1 MVNKQKI
8 LITLLFSA
16 VLLSGS
22 SFFGFKAAKTE
33 AESNARELSMNT
45 EAISTIQG
53 NSLMPLSDPAG
64 PELKVARKMQI
75 IATAYS
81 STVEETDE
89 TPFITANNTQVRDGI
104 IANNIL
110 PFGTKVR
117 IPELYGDKV
126 FVVEDR
132 MSWKKG
138 NYQIDI
144 WFASHTAA
152 EQFGAKRTYI
162 EVLES

>member
-8 LITLLFSA
+8 LIVVLISA
-16 VLLSGS
+16 ILLSGG
-22 SFFGFKAAKTE
+22 SFLGLKIAKTK
-33 AESNARELSMNT
+33 AYFDLQKISIRT
-45 EAISTIQG
+45 EVISTIQG

-64 PELKVARKMQI
+64 PELKVAREMSV

-81 STVEETDE
+81 STVWETDE
-89 TPFITANNTQVRDGI
+89 TPFTTAANTQVRDGI

-117 IPELYGDKV
+117 IPELYGDKI

-132 MSWKKG
+132 MNRKKG

-144 WFASHTAA
+144 WFASHVAA